1 MKILISIFGVLL
13 MLSAPAIAQ
22 DNNQAAETETPAE
35 AEGEVEA
42 PTSEEVDEAVKVI
55 NSIAE
60 DKQKAQ
66 GYCDIAMQM
75 DDLKEGE
82 ETKAEELGT
91 KMDEYLTGLGE
102 NVADAFS
109 IAEVVDPES
118 EDGQKI
124 DVAFGKLYEQCGS

>member
-1 MKILISIFGVLL
+1 MKMLISIFGVLL
-13 MLSAPAIAQ
+13 MLSAPAFAQ
-22 DNNQAAETETPAE
+22 DNNEGAETETAAE

-60 DKQKAQ
+60 DKKKAQ
-66 GYCDIAMQM
+66 GYCDIATQM
-75 DDLKEGE
+75 DNLKEGE
-82 ETKAEELGT
+82 EKKAEELGK

-102 NVADAFS
+102 NVPDAFA